1 MPDITVSSDIHSFMQ
16 SATDAAARTDLGLGE
31 ADAVTHDTIT
41 LTTEA
46 TAPEFVGELRGAVI
60 FQAQAGEVL
69 IKGDVVYVS
78 GISGNT
84 PVVSKADN
92 TSAATM
98 PAFGLA
104 HEDASLNNPVDIVT
118 FGTLA
123 GLDTSAWTEGD
134 TVYVN
139 GSGVLTNV
147 KPTGEGSLI
156 QNLGKVQRSHVSAGS
171 IKVGGAGRTNDTPN
185 LNDGNIFIG
194 NGSNQATTSSF
205 SGLLTTNAATIKTAY
220 ESNADTNEFSDTEQT
235 KLAGIETSATADQTG
250 AEIKSLYELEADTNA
265 FTDAEKTKLTN
276 LPSDAEANAVDS
288 VNTQTGAVVLD
299 ADDISDASTTKKFLS
314 QAQKNIIDSVETGA
328 TADQTGAEIKT
339 AYEGEANTNAF
350 TDAEKTKLSGIED
363 SADVNPAQVSGAEKT
378 AGIETAT
385 RIYSP
390 QDIHD
395 MIDTHGQTGAAP
407 VDSVNGATGVVV
419 LDADDIDDTAT
430 AHRFATST
438 QLTKLDGI
446 EDGATADQS
455 DAEIKTAY
463 ENNANTNAF
472 TDTEKTKLSNIA
484 DNAEVNVNADWNS
497 VSGDSQILNK
507 PTLGT
512 AAATASTDYATAA
525 QGALADSSVQPSDN
539 VSTLTNDAGYLTAE
553 SDTLDAVTGRGAT
566 TTNAVTVGSITIN
579 GEIVE
584 EATNT
589 TSVTGAQ
596 NLDPSS
602 GTIQR
607 IVMSGDI
614 TYTDTLVDGESIT
627 LHIDDGAA
635 HSITWPVA
643 AEWVGGTEPTLDTTN
658 ETIVVLWKVNSTL
671 YGMTSGVAS

>member
-1 MPDITVSSDIHSFMQ
+1 
-16 SATDAAARTDLGLGE
+16 
-31 ADAVTHDTIT
+31 
-41 LTTEA
+41 
-46 TAPEFVGELRGAVI
+46 
-60 FQAQAGEVL
+60 
-69 IKGDVVYVS
+69 
-78 GISGNT
+78 
-84 PVVSKADN
+84 
-92 TSAATM
+92 M

-104 HEDASLNNPVDIVT
+104 HEDASLNNPVDVVT

-220 ESNADTNEFSDTEQT
+220 ESNADTNEFSDVEQT

-276 LPSDAEANAVDS
+276 LPSDAEANVVDS

-299 ADDISDASTTKKFLS
+299 ADDISDASTTNKFVS
-314 QAQKNIIDSVETGA
+314 QAQKNVIDSVETGA

-378 AGIETAT
+378 AGTETTT

-419 LDADDIDDTAT
+419 LDADDIDDSAT

-446 EDGATADQS
+446 EGGATADQT
-455 DAEIKTAY
+455 DGEIKTAY

-472 TDTEKTKLSNIA
+472 TDAEKTKLGLIA

-584 EATNT
+584 EAINT
-589 TSVTGAQ
+589 ASVTGAQ

-627 LHIDDGAA
+627 LHIDDGTA

>member
-1 MPDITVSSDIHSFMQ
+1 MQ
-16 SATDAAARTDLGLGE
+16 SADDAAARTDLGLGS
-31 ADAVTHDTIT
+31 ADAVTHDSIT

-46 TAPEFVGELRGAVI
+46 TAPEFIGELRGAII
-60 FQAQAGEVL
+60 FSAQAGEAL
-69 IKGDVVYVS
+69 SKGDVVYVS
-78 GISGNT
+78 GVSGNT
-84 PVVSKADN
+84 PVVSKAN
-92 TSAATM
+92 NASAATM

-104 HEDASLNNPVDIVT
+104 HEAASINASVDIVT
-118 FGTLA
+118 MGTLA
-123 GLDTSAWTEGD
+123 GLDTSAWSVGD
-134 TVYVN
+134 TLYVN
-139 GSGVLTNV
+139 GSGILTNV
-147 KPTGEGSLI
+147 KPTGEGNLV
-156 QNLGKVQRSHVSAGS
+156 QNLGKVQRVHASSGS

-185 LNDGNIFIG
+185 LDDGNIFIG

-205 SGLLTTNAATIKTAY
+205 TGLLTTNAATIKTAY
-220 ESNADTNEFSDTEQT
+220 ESNADTNEFSDAEQT
-235 KLAGIETSATADQTG
+235 KLAGIESGATADQTG
-250 AEIKSLYELEADTNA
+250 AEIKVAYEAEANTNA
-265 FTDAEKTKLTN
+265 FTDTEKTKLAGI
-276 LPSDAEANAVDS
+276 SDGAEVNAVDS

-299 ADDISDASTTKKFLS
+299 ADDISDTSTTNKFVT
-314 QAQKNIIDSVETGA
+314 QAQKNVIDSVETGA
-328 TADQTGAEIKT
+328 TADQTGAEIKV

-378 AGIETAT
+378 AGTETAT

-395 MIDTHGQTGAAP
+395 MIDTHGSTGSAP
-407 VDSVNGATGVVV
+407 VDSVNSQTGVVV

-430 AHRFATST
+430 AHRFATSA

-446 EDGATADQS
+446 EESATADQS

-463 ENNANTNAF
+463 ENNLDTNAF
-472 TDTEKTKLSNIA
+472 TDAEQTKLAGIA
-484 DNAEVNVNADWNS
+484 TGAEVNVNADWNS

-512 AAATASTDYATAA
+512 AAATDSTDYATAA
-525 QGALADSSVQPSDN
+525 QGALADSATQPGDN

-553 SDTLDAVTGRGAT
+553 SDTLDSVTGRGAT
-566 TTNAVTVGSITIN
+566 TTNAVTVGSITVN

-584 EATNT
+584 EAINT

-596 NLDPSS
+596 NLDPSA

-607 IVMSGDI
+607 IVMSGDV

-627 LHIDDGAA
+627 LHIDDGTA

-643 AEWVGGTEPTLDTTN
+643 AEWVGGTEPVLDTTN
-658 ETIVVLWKVNSTL
+658 ETIVVVWKVNSTL
-671 YGMTSGVAS
+671 YGMTPGVAS

>member
-1 MPDITVSSDIHSFMQ
+1 MPDIQVSSDIHSFMQ
-16 SATDAAARTDLGLGE
+16 SADDAAARTDLGLGS
-31 ADAVTHDTIT
+31 ADAVTHDSIT

-46 TAPEFVGELRGAVI
+46 TAPEFIGELRGAII
-60 FQAQAGEVL
+60 FSAQAGEAL
-69 IKGDVVYVS
+69 SKGDVVYVS
-78 GISGNT
+78 GVSGNT
-84 PVVSKADN
+84 PVVSKAN
-92 TSAATM
+92 NASAATM

-104 HEDASLNNPVDIVT
+104 HEDASINASVDIVT
-118 FGTLA
+118 MGTLA
-123 GLDTSAWTEGD
+123 GLDTSAWSVGD
-134 TVYVN
+134 TLYVN
-139 GSGVLTNV
+139 GSGILTNV
-147 KPTGEGSLI
+147 KPTGEGNLV
-156 QNLGKVQRSHVSAGS
+156 QNLGKVQRVHASSGS

-185 LNDGNIFIG
+185 LDDGNIFIG

-205 SGLLTTNAATIKTAY
+205 TGLLTTNAATIKTAY
-220 ESNADTNEFSDTEQT
+220 ESNADTNEFSDAEQT
-235 KLAGIETSATADQTG
+235 KLAGIESGATADQTG
-250 AEIKSLYELEADTNA
+250 AEIKVAYEAEANTNA
-265 FTDAEKTKLTN
+265 FTDTEKTKLAGI
-276 LPSDAEANAVDS
+276 SDGAEVNAVDS

-299 ADDISDASTTKKFLS
+299 ADDISDTSTTNKFVT
-314 QAQKNIIDSVETGA
+314 QAQKNVIDSVETGA
-328 TADQTGAEIKT
+328 TADQTGAEIKV

-378 AGIETAT
+378 AGTETAT

-395 MIDTHGQTGAAP
+395 MIDTHGSTGSAP
-407 VDSVNGATGVVV
+407 VDSVNSQTGVVV

-430 AHRFATST
+430 AHRFATSA

-446 EDGATADQS
+446 EESATADQS

-463 ENNANTNAF
+463 ENNLDTNAF
-472 TDTEKTKLSNIA
+472 TDAEQTKLAGIA
-484 DNAEVNVNADWNS
+484 TGAEVNVNADWNS

-512 AAATASTDYATAA
+512 AAATDSTDYATAA
-525 QGALADSSVQPSDN
+525 QGALADSATQPGDN

-553 SDTLDAVTGRGAT
+553 SDTLDSVTGRGAT
-566 TTNAVTVGSITIN
+566 TTNAVTVGSITVN

-584 EATNT
+584 EAINT

-596 NLDPSS
+596 NLDPSA

-607 IVMSGDI
+607 IVMSGDV

-627 LHIDDGAA
+627 LHIDDGTA

-643 AEWVGGTEPTLDTTN
+643 AEWVGGTEPVLDTTN
-658 ETIVVLWKVNSTL
+658 ETIVVVWKVNSTL
-671 YGMTSGVAS
+671 YGMTPGVAS

>member
-16 SATDAAARTDLGLGE
+16 SADDAAARTDLGLGS
-31 ADAVTHDTIT
+31 ADAVTHDSIT

-46 TAPEFVGELRGAVI
+46 TAPEFIGELRGAII
-60 FQAQAGEVL
+60 FSAQAGEAL
-69 IKGDVVYVS
+69 SKGDVVYVS
-78 GISGNT
+78 GVSGNT
-84 PVVSKADN
+84 PVVSKAN
-92 TSAATM
+92 NASAATM

-104 HEDASLNNPVDIVT
+104 HEAASINASVDIVT
-118 FGTLA
+118 MGTLA
-123 GLDTSAWTEGD
+123 GLDTSAWSVGD
-134 TVYVN
+134 TLYVN
-139 GSGVLTNV
+139 GSGILTNV
-147 KPTGEGSLI
+147 KPTGEGNLV
-156 QNLGKVQRSHVSAGS
+156 QNLGKVQRVHASSGS

-185 LNDGNIFIG
+185 LDDGNIFIG

-205 SGLLTTNAATIKTAY
+205 TGLLTTNAATIKTAY
-220 ESNADTNEFSDTEQT
+220 ESNADTNEFSDAEQT
-235 KLAGIETSATADQTG
+235 KLAGIESGATADQTG
-250 AEIKSLYELEADTNA
+250 AEIKVAYEAEANTNA
-265 FTDAEKTKLTN
+265 FTDTEKTKLAGI
-276 LPSDAEANAVDS
+276 SDGAEVNAVDS

-299 ADDISDASTTKKFLS
+299 ADDISDTSTTNKFVT
-314 QAQKNIIDSVETGA
+314 QAQKNVIDSVETGA
-328 TADQTGAEIKT
+328 TADQTGAEIKV

-378 AGIETAT
+378 AGTETAT

-395 MIDTHGQTGAAP
+395 MIDTHGSTGSAP
-407 VDSVNGATGVVV
+407 VDSVNSQTGVVV

-430 AHRFATST
+430 AHRFATSA

-446 EDGATADQS
+446 EESATADQS

-463 ENNANTNAF
+463 ENNLDTNAF
-472 TDTEKTKLSNIA
+472 TDAEQTKLAGIA
-484 DNAEVNVNADWNS
+484 TGAEVNVNADWNS

-512 AAATASTDYATAA
+512 AAATDSTDYATAA
-525 QGALADSSVQPSDN
+525 QGALADSATQPGDN

-553 SDTLDAVTGRGAT
+553 SDTLDSVTGRGAT
-566 TTNAVTVGSITIN
+566 TTNAVTVGSITVN

-584 EATNT
+584 EAINT

-596 NLDPSS
+596 NLDPSA

-607 IVMSGDI
+607 IVMSGDV

-627 LHIDDGAA
+627 LHIDDGTA

-643 AEWVGGTEPTLDTTN
+643 AEWVGGTEPVLDTTN
-658 ETIVVLWKVNSTL
+658 ETIVVVWKVNSTL
-671 YGMTSGVAS
+671 YGMTPGVAS